1 MHGLG
6 IGIVRG
12 MVDVAHCLHC
22 SEPVPPHRRLALA
35 NYCCEGCR
43 FIDGLLKASAAGAS
57 EWGLDPRALP
67 GGEIENLRSTEATH
81 LFLRAGRRGIPSA
94 KLMIEGFHCV
104 GCQSALARLP
114 EVLPELSRV
123 EWNSLDAILTVEWG
137 RETPDLGRLGELLA
151 RWGFRFRY
159 LRGEE
164 STESESQHRRKKD
177 LIRLGVVGGVSG
189 NIMIFA
195 FAIYAG
201 AEPSWAQAFVLI
213 MGLLFLPVATYG
225 AYPFYQSA
233 YRALKSREL
242 HLDFPLTFAFLSGTI
257 YSYGRLIQGSEDV
270 YFDSLSGFLFLIL
283 ISRFLLGWAQRRS
296 AEEHPL
302 EVFFDRSLFKFRRG
316 DQQALAP
323 VTDLIPGDVV
333 YVPERARVPVDG
345 RVQDTAVEIDTA
357 YLNGETQTRWVLP
370 NGEIRAGSFV
380 SRPGVWVK
388 AERCGPETDLGR
400 LVREVRRETHS
411 APVHPLL
418 SSRVSQILTLTVFAT
433 AALLVAYFAQT
444 GHTDEGLRRAFALM
458 ILACPCAIAFGTP
471 LALAQGLKL
480 AFREGLLIRTADVFE
495 KLKNVKRIA
504 FDKTGTLTTGHL
516 RLSPRSPLLDDELKT
531 LLLSLEASAT
541 HPIAHA
547 LRRAFAPARPLTL
560 ENLQHVPG
568 AGPAADYQGHRYEI
582 LPVTEGDNSH
592 GPAMELHRDGQ
603 GVLRLNFEDDPRP
616 ETAEVL
622 AQFKNENRELFIL
635 SGDATSRVTALA
647 QTLDLPL
654 ANARGALKPNDKLAA
669 IAKLEIGLY
678 VGDGTNDVSSLVAA
692 PVSYAMPGSALEAQ
706 LGADVIGLRG
716 GLEMLPKLFVIAQE
730 VERTLRRNLAFALG
744 YNLIAGTC
752 AVFGLIGPMGAA
764 LLMPVSSLLILFSS
778 LWLTRRSV

>member
-1 MHGLG
+1 MEE
-6 IGIVRG
+6 
-12 MVDVAHCLHC
+12 VAYCLHC
-22 SEPVPPHRRLALA
+22 SEPVPSHRRLALA
-35 NYCCEGCR
+35 NYCCEGCK
-43 FIDGLLKASAAGAS
+43 FIDGLLKASEAGAS
-57 EWGLDPRALP
+57 EWGLSPRALP
-67 GGEIENLRSTEATH
+67 GGELENLRTLEATR
-81 LFLRAGRRGIPSA
+81 LFLSTNRRGTPSA

-123 EWNSLDAILTVEWG
+123 EWNSLDAILTAEW
-137 RETPDLGRLGELLA
+137 RTATPDLGRLGELLA
-151 RWGFRFRY
+151 RWGFRFRF
-159 LRGEE
+159 LRSDE
-164 STESESQHRRKKD
+164 STESESQRRRKQD
-177 LIRLGVVGGVSG
+177 LIRLGVVGGLSG

-201 AEPSWAQAFVLI
+201 AEASWSHAFVLL
-213 MGLLFLPVATYG
+213 MGILFLPVATYG

-242 HLDFPLTFAFLSGTI
+242 HLDFPLTFAFLSGTL
-257 YSYGRLIQGSEDV
+257 YSYARLIQGNDDV

-302 EVFFDRSLFKFRRG
+302 EVFFDRSLFKYRRG
-316 DQQALAP
+316 GQEALAP
-323 VTDLIPGDVV
+323 VTELIPGDWV
-333 YVPERARVPVDG
+333 YVPERARVPIDG
-345 RVQDTAVEIDTA
+345 RVQQAAVEIDTA

-380 SRPGVWVK
+380 NRPGVWVK
-388 AERCGPETDLGR
+388 AERCGAETDLGR

-411 APVHPLL
+411 APVHPHL
-418 SSRVSQILTLTVFAT
+418 SSRVSQILTLIVLAV
-433 AALLVAYFAQT
+433 AGALVTSFHQSGL
-444 GHTDEGLRRAFALM
+444 TDEGLRRAFALM

-480 AFREGLLIRTADVFE
+480 AFREGLLIRSAEVFE

-516 RLSPRSPLLDDELKT
+516 RLSQRSPLLDDELKS
-531 LLLSLEASAT
+531 LLLSLEAPAT

-547 LRRAFAPARPLTL
+547 LRRAFGPARHLPL
-560 ENLQHVPG
+560 ENLIEVPG
-568 AGPAADYQGHRYEI
+568 SGPAADYQGHRYEI
-582 LPVTEGDNSH
+582 QPVAEGDTSA
-592 GPAMELHRDGQ
+592 GPAMELRRDGEA
-603 GVLRLNFEDDPRP
+603 VLRLNFEDNPRP
-616 ETAEVL
+616 EATEVL
-622 AQFKNENRELFIL
+622 NQFKHEGRELFIL

-647 QTLDLPL
+647 RTLDLPTE
-654 ANARGALKPNDKLAA
+654 NARGSLKPEDKRTA
-669 IAKLEIGLY
+669 ISQLGIGLY
-678 VGDGTNDVSSLVAA
+678 VGDGTNDVSSLVEA

-716 GLEMLPKLFVIAQE
+716 GLEMLPKLFHLGQE
-730 VERTLRRNLAFALG
+730 VERTLRRNLGFALG

-752 AVFGLIGPMGAA
+752 AVMGWIGPMGAA
-764 LLMPVSSLLILFSS
+764 LLMPISSLLILFSS
-778 LWLTRRSV
+778 LWLTRRSA